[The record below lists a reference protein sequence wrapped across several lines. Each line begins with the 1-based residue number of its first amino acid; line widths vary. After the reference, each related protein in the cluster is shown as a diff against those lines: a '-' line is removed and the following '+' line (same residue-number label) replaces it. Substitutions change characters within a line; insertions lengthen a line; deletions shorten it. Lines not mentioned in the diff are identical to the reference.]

1 MYHWENNQVFI
12 GFVVGLDYE
21 NPYLN
26 PYKEFQRFKHHP
38 EIRQY
43 LEGGRCVGYGARAI
57 NEGGL
62 QVFISSRFFFF
73 FFLNY
78 FILFFFI
85 IQSLP
90 KFVFPGGALLGCA
103 AGFLNLAKIKGSHTA
118 MKSGKFLICFSLL
131 FYFSEIDEVNL
142 IN

>member
-73 FFLNY
+73 FFFN
-78 FILFFFI
+78 FFF
-85 IQSLP
+85 
-90 KFVFPGGALLGCA
+90 FF
-103 AGFLNLAKIKGSHTA
+103 F
-118 MKSGKFLICFSLL
+118 FEL
-131 FYFSEIDEVNL
+131 FYFIFLYYTVTSKIRFPWRCTSWMCCRIFKFSKN
-142 IN
+142 